1 MYNIIDK
8 LGGALSVIGDILVEL
23 EEYANDDDLRRNLNT
38 AICNNRRRFHRAFEK
53 KGRMIRFKIWF
64 LLM

>member
-38 AICNNRRRFHRAFEK
+38 AICNNRRRDLIDFIELLRK
-53 KGRMIRFKIWF
+53 KEE
-64 LLM
+64 